1 MRYFGLSFL
10 LMIVLIAPVHG
21 ETIAVWNFNDAA
33 TGVTGGEL
41 EFSVDRGSGEMS
53 SDFNSA
59 NIGNT
64 SGSSVNIE
72 GEDPAGAAL
81 RLSGSANNGR
91 YLTWM
96 TGTEGY
102 EAIGVSFAA
111 QRTSTGFLDNLLQY
125 SLDSGVSW
133 LDFGGFSPGTT
144 FGLQSFD
151 FSAITGL
158 DDNPAAGFRIRF
170 DGATGSSGNNR
181 IDNLV
186 VSGTPIPPPVTSTV
200 PEPSSLAFLG
210 FGMAAL
216 GLWRRREA
224 AR

>member
-10 LMIVLIAPVHG
+10 LMVVLIAPVHG

-41 EFSVDRGSGEMS
+41 ELSVDRGSGTMS
-53 SDFNSA
+53 SDFIPA

-64 SGSSVNIE
+64 SGSSINLE
-72 GEDPAGAAL
+72 GEDSAGAAL
-81 RLSGSANNGR
+81 RLVGVANNGR

-125 SLDSGVSW
+125 SLDSGASW
-133 LDFGGFSPGTT
+133 LDFGGFSPATT
-144 FGLQSFD
+144 FGPHGFD
-151 FSAITGL
+151 FGAIPGL

-186 VSGTPIPPPVTSTV
+186 VSGTLISPPVTSTV

-216 GLWRRREA
+216 ALWRRREA

>member
-10 LMIVLIAPVHG
+10 LMVVLIAPVHG

-41 EFSVDRGSGEMS
+41 ELSVDRGSGTMS
-53 SDFNSA
+53 SDFIPA

-64 SGSSVNIE
+64 SGSSINLE
-72 GEDPAGAAL
+72 GEDSAGAAL
-81 RLSGSANNGR
+81 RLVGVANNGR

-102 EAIGVSFAA
+102 EAIGLSFAA

-125 SLDSGVSW
+125 SLDSGISW

-186 VSGTPIPPPVTSTV
+186 VSGTLLPPPVTSTV